1 MARRPRRTIG
11 SLDSRSDAILR
22 AVVDRYVTSATPVSS
37 GALVAEYS
45 LGVSSAT
52 VRSILADLESLGLLT
67 HPHTSAGRV
76 PTDAG
81 YRYYVQALAQE
92 WSLPSVDQRMIR
104 HQFGQVEFA
113 SEQWFRLAAST
124 LATNT
129 GTAGLATTAKPVSAR
144 VRRVDLVSVQDR
156 LALLVVVFR
165 EGTTKQ
171 VLHNLHIAADQ
182 DQLSRVANLLNVLA
196 VNRTADQIEGALRD
210 LPSGEEATEDIEL
223 LVRAGDRLVRTMREF
238 DASAIDDLFS
248 DGLLNV
254 IAAPEFDRSDKV
266 RRVFEA
272 LENRA
277 YLGSLVESVA
287 RAGTIQIFIGHE
299 NRPLEMQEV
308 SLVLAPYGRVG
319 RAVGV
324 VGVLGPT
331 RMPYPQAIA
340 SVEFVSGLMNELVE
354 HLYA

>member
-11 SLDSRSDAILR
+11 SLDSRADAILR

-92 WSLPSVDQRMIR
+92 WSLPSVEQRMIR

-129 GTAGLATTAKPVSAR
+129 GTAGLATTAKPKAVR

-165 EGTTKQ
+165 EGTTRQ
-171 VLHNLHIAADQ
+171 ILHSLSGAADQ
-182 DQLSRVANLLNVLA
+182 DQLNRVANLLNVLS
-196 VNRTADQIEGALRD
+196 VDRTADQIGAALLD
-210 LPSGEEATEDIEL
+210 LPIGEDAAGDTEL
-223 LVRAGDRLVRTMREF
+223 LVQAGERLVRTMLEF
-238 DASAIDDLFS
+238 DASLIDDLFS

-254 IAAPEFDRSDKV
+254 IAAPEFDRSEKV
-266 RRVFEA
+266 RRVFAA

-287 RAGTIQIFIGHE
+287 RAGSIQIFIGHE
-299 NRPLEMQEV
+299 NRPPEMQEV
-308 SLVLAPYGRVG
+308 SLVLAPYGQVG

-331 RMPYPQAIA
+331 RMPYSQAIA

>member
-124 LATNT
+124 LAANT
-129 GTAGLATTAKPVSAR
+129 GTAGLATTAKPITAR

-171 VLHNLHIAADQ
+171 VLHNLQMDADQ
-182 DQLSRVANLLNVLA
+182 DQLNRVAGLLNVLA
-196 VNRTADQIEGALRD
+196 VNRTADQIERALRD
-210 LPSGEEATEDIEL
+210 LPAGEEIGDDVEVLA
-223 LVRAGDRLVRTMREF
+223 RAGERLLRTMREF

-254 IAAPEFDRSDKV
+254 IAAPEFERSEKV
-266 RRVFEA
+266 RRVFAA

>member
-11 SLDSRSDAILR
+11 SLDARSDAILR
-22 AVVDRYVTSATPVSS
+22 AVIDEYVTSATPVSS
-37 GALVAEYS
+37 GSLVDHYH

-52 VRSILADLESLGLLT
+52 VRSILSDLEALGLLT

-81 YRYYVQALAQE
+81 YRYYVQVLADE
-92 WSLPSVDQRMIR
+92 WPLPVVEQRMIR

-113 SEQWFRLAAST
+113 SEHWFRLAATT
-124 LATNT
+124 LAANT
-129 GTAGLATTAKPVSAR
+129 GTAGLATTAKPQAAR
-144 VRRVDLVSVQDR
+144 VRRVDLVAVQDR
-156 LALLVVVFR
+156 LALLVVLFR
-165 EGTTKQ
+165 EGTMKQ
-171 VLHNLHIAADQ
+171 TLQNLPASTEQ
-182 DQLSRVANLLNVLA
+182 DQLDRVAGLLNVLA
-196 VNRTADQIEGALRD
+196 IDRTASEIEAALTD
-210 LPSGEEATEDIEL
+210 LPRGEEATEDLDL
-223 LVRAGDRLVRTMREF
+223 LSRIGDGLVRTMREF
-238 DASAIDDLFS
+238 DAALIDDLFS

-254 IAAPEFDRSDKV
+254 MAAPEFDRSDKV
-266 RRVFEA
+266 RAVFAA

-287 RAGTIQIFIGHE
+287 QAGTIQIFIGHE
-299 NRPLEMQEV
+299 NRPLEMQDV
-308 SLVLAPYGRVG
+308 SLVLAPYGRIG
-319 RAVGV
+319 RAIGV

-331 RMPYPQAIA
+331 RMGYAQAIA

>member
-11 SLDSRSDAILR
+11 SLDSRSSMILR
-22 AVVDRYVTSATPVSS
+22 AVIEEYVNSATPVSS
-37 GALVAEYS
+37 GSLVSGLS

-52 VRSILADLESLGLLT
+52 VRNILSDLEAMGLLS

-81 YRYYVQALAQE
+81 YRYYVQALSE
-92 WSLPSVDQRMIR
+92 DWELPPEVGAMIR

-113 SEQWFRLAAST
+113 SEHWFRLAAST
-124 LATNT
+124 LAANT
-129 GTAGLATTAKPVSAR
+129 HTAGLATTAKPQAAR
-144 VRRVDLVSVQDR
+144 VRRLDVVTVQDR

-165 EGTTKQ
+165 EGTMKQ
-171 VLHNLHIAADQ
+171 TLVTLPGRSAQ
-182 DQLSRVANLLNVLA
+182 EQLDRVAGLLNVLA
-196 VNRTADQIEGALRD
+196 VNRTADEIAVALVDMPR
-210 LPSGEEATEDIEL
+210 GEEATDDSEL
-223 LVRAGDRLVRTMREF
+223 LCRLGEALVRTMREF
-238 DASAIDDLFS
+238 DASVIDDLFS

-254 IAAPEFDRSDKV
+254 MAAPEFERSEKV
-266 RRVFEA
+266 RQVFTA

-277 YLGSLVESVA
+277 YLGSLVQSVA
-287 RAGTIQIFIGHE
+287 RAGGIQIFIGHE
-299 NRPLEMQEV
+299 NRPQEMQDV
-308 SLVLAPYGRVG
+308 SLVLAPYGRIG

-331 RMPYPQAIA
+331 RMSYAQAIA
-340 SVEFVSGLMNELVE
+340 SVGFVSNLMTELVE

>member
-11 SLDSRSDAILR
+11 SLDARSGAVLR
-22 AVVDRYVTSATPVSS
+22 AVIDEYVVSATPVSS
-37 GALVAEYS
+37 GSLVTHFP

-52 VRSILADLESLGLLT
+52 VRNILSDLAAMGLLL

-81 YRYYVQALAQE
+81 YRYYVQVLADE
-92 WSLPSVDQRMIR
+92 WSLPPVEQRMIR

-113 SEQWFRLAAST
+113 SEHWFRLAAST
-124 LATNT
+124 LAANT
-129 GTAGLATTAKPVSAR
+129 GTAGLATTAKPRDAR
-144 VRRVDLVSVQDR
+144 IRRVDLMAVQDR
-156 LALLVVVFR
+156 LALMVAVFR
-165 EGTTKQ
+165 EGTMKQ
-171 VLHNLHIAADQ
+171 VLLTLPEQTDQ
-182 DQLSRVANLLNVLA
+182 DQLNRVAGLLNVLA
-196 VNRTADQIEGALRD
+196 IDRTASEIEAALAD
-210 LPSGEEATEDIEL
+210 LPIGHGASDESEILQRIGER
-223 LVRAGDRLVRTMREF
+223 LVRAMREF
-238 DASAIDDLFS
+238 DATAIDDLFS

-254 IAAPEFDRSDKV
+254 MAAPEFDRSEKV
-266 RRVFEA
+266 RQVFTA

-277 YLGSLVESVA
+277 YLGSLVEAVA
-287 RAGTIQIFIGHE
+287 RAGGIQIFIGHE
-299 NRPLEMQEV
+299 NSPLEMQDV
-308 SLVLAPYGRVG
+308 SLILAPYGRIG

-331 RMPYPQAIA
+331 RMPYSQAIA

>member
-1 MARRPRRTIG
+1 MARRPRRNIDP
-11 SLDSRSDAILR
+11 LDARSGAILR
-22 AVVDRYVTSATPVSS
+22 AVIDEYVASAIPVSS
-37 GALVAEYS
+37 GALVAHYP

-52 VRSILADLESLGLLT
+52 VRNILAELETMGLLM
-67 HPHTSAGRV
+67 HPHTSAGRI

-81 YRYYVQALAQE
+81 YRFYVQVLADE
-92 WSLPSVDQRMIR
+92 WSLPPVEQRMIR

-124 LATNT
+124 LAANT
-129 GTAGLATTAKPVSAR
+129 GTAGLATTAKPTAAR
-144 VRRVDLVSVQDR
+144 VRRVELLSVQDR

-171 VLHNLHIAADQ
+171 VLHNLAEATDQ
-182 DQLSRVANLLNVLA
+182 DRLIMVAGLLNVLA
-196 VNRTADQIEGALRD
+196 VGRTADEIEAALAD
-210 LPSGEEATEDIEL
+210 LPAGDEATDESEL
-223 LVRAGDRLVRTMREF
+223 LQRVGELLVRTMREF
-238 DASAIDDLFS
+238 DAAVIDDLFS

-254 IAAPEFDRSDKV
+254 MAAPEFDRSEKV
-266 RRVFEA
+266 RQVFAA

-277 YLGSLVESVA
+277 YLGSLVEAVA
-287 RAGTIQIFIGHE
+287 RAGSIQVFIGHE
-299 NRPLEMQEV
+299 NSPVEMQDV
-308 SLVLAPYGRVG
+308 SLILAPYGRVG

-340 SVEFVSGLMNELVE
+340 SVEFVSSLMNELVE

>member
-11 SLDSRSDAILR
+11 ALDARSDAILR
-22 AVVDRYVTSATPVSS
+22 AVIDEYVTSATPVSS
-37 GALVAEYS
+37 GGLVAHNA

-76 PTDAG
+76 PTDEG

-129 GTAGLATTAKPVSAR
+129 GTAGLATNAKPIAAR

-171 VLHNLHIAADQ
+171 VLHSLDMAADQ
-182 DQLSRVANLLNVLA
+182 DQLNRVANLLNVLS

-210 LPSGEEATEDIEL
+210 LPAGDEATDDIEL
-223 LVRAGDRLVRTMREF
+223 LARAGERLVRTMREF

-331 RMPYPQAIA
+331 RMPYQQAIA
-340 SVEFVSGLMNELVE
+340 SVEFVSSLMNELVE

>member
-11 SLDSRSDAILR
+11 SLDARSGAILR
-22 AVVDRYVTSATPVSS
+22 AVIDKYITSATPVSS
-37 GALVAEYS
+37 GSLVSHYPM
-45 LGVSSAT
+45 GVSSAT
-52 VRSILADLESLGLLT
+52 VRNTLSDLEAMGLLT

-76 PTDAG
+76 PTDEG
-81 YRYYVQALAQE
+81 YRYYVQVLADE
-92 WSLPSVDQRMIR
+92 WSLPPVEQRMIR

-113 SEQWFRLAAST
+113 SEHWFRLAAST

-129 GTAGLATTAKPVSAR
+129 GTAGLATTAKPQEAR

-156 LALLVVVFR
+156 LAMLVVVFR
-165 EGTTKQ
+165 EGTMKQ
-171 VLHNLHIAADQ
+171 ALQNLPATANQ
-182 DQLSRVANLLNVLA
+182 EQLSRVAILLNVLA
-196 VNRTADQIEGALRD
+196 VDRTVDEIDAALADLPRGDECTADSAL
-210 LPSGEEATEDIEL
+210 LICM
-223 LVRAGDRLVRTMREF
+223 GDGLVRTMREF
-238 DASAIDDLFS
+238 DAAVIDDLFS

-254 IAAPEFDRSDKV
+254 MAAPEFDRSEKV
-266 RRVFEA
+266 RRVFAA

-277 YLGSLVESVA
+277 YLGSLVEGVA

-299 NRPLEMQEV
+299 NGPLEMQDV
-308 SLVLAPYGRVG
+308 SLVLAPYGRIG

-331 RMPYPQAIA
+331 RMPYAQAIA

>member
-1 MARRPRRTIG
+1 M
-11 SLDSRSDAILR
+11 
-22 AVVDRYVTSATPVSS
+22 
-37 GALVAEYS
+37 
-45 LGVSSAT
+45 
-52 VRSILADLESLGLLT
+52 
-67 HPHTSAGRV
+67 
-76 PTDAG
+76 
-81 YRYYVQALAQE
+81 
-92 WSLPSVDQRMIR
+92 
-104 HQFGQVEFA
+104 
-113 SEQWFRLAAST
+113 
-124 LATNT
+124 
-129 GTAGLATTAKPVSAR
+129 
-144 VRRVDLVSVQDR
+144 QDR
-156 LALLVVVFR
+156 LALLVAVFR

-171 VLHNLHIAADQ
+171 VLHSLHMTADQ
-182 DQLSRVANLLNVLA
+182 VQLNRVANLLNVLA
-196 VNRTADQIEGALRD
+196 VNRTADQIEGALHD
-210 LPSGEEATEDIEL
+210 LPAGDEATDDIEL
-223 LVRAGDRLVRTMREF
+223 LARAGERLVRSMREF

-254 IAAPEFDRSDKV
+254 IAAPEFDRSEKV

-331 RMPYPQAIA
+331 RMPYQQAIA
-340 SVEFVSGLMNELVE
+340 SVEFVSSLMNELVE